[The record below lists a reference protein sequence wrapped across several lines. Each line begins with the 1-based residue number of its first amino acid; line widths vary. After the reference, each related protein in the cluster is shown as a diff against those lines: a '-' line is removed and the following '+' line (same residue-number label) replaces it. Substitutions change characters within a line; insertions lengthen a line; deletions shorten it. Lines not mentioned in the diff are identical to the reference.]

1 MVEAKPFDIS
11 KREVW
16 EAFKRVKA
24 NQGAAGVDGQS
35 IAAFE
40 ANLAN
45 NLYKLWNRLSSGS
58 YLPPPVRRVDIPKAS
73 GGTRPL
79 GIPTVADRIAQEVAR
94 RRLEPLLEPI
104 FHEDSYGY
112 RPGRSAIDAVRT
124 ARQRCWRSAWVIDLD
139 IKAFF
144 DTIDHELLLKAV
156 RHHTDCRWVLL
167 YVERWLKA
175 PMQTADGHIE
185 PRTVGTPQGG
195 VVSPLLANLF
205 LHYVFD
211 AWMSREQ
218 PHIPFERYAD
228 DIICHVRTRS
238 EAVALLDKLK
248 VRFAECRLA
257 LSPQKTK
264 IVYCQDTN
272 RPGNG
277 YPVTSFDFLG
287 FTFRP
292 RLAKWPNGKYGVSF
306 LPAASPRA
314 LKSIR
319 KSVRDWGLQRRSDKN
334 LDDLARMFSPYI
346 RGWINYYSHFYKT
359 ALYPT
364 LNRIDAHLLRW
375 ARRKFKSLRQRP
387 RQARAWLTRV
397 KQRSPKL
404 FPHWQFRHQNGRM
417 LGAV

>member
-1 MVEAKPFDIS
+1 M
-11 KREVW
+11 
-16 EAFKRVKA
+16 
-24 NQGAAGVDGQS
+24 
-35 IAAFE
+35 
-40 ANLAN
+40 
-45 NLYKLWNRLSSGS
+45 
-58 YLPPPVRRVDIPKAS
+58 
-73 GGTRPL
+73 
-79 GIPTVADRIAQEVAR
+79 
-94 RRLEPLLEPI
+94 
-104 FHEDSYGY
+104 
-112 RPGRSAIDAVRT
+112 
-124 ARQRCWRSAWVIDLD
+124 
-139 IKAFF
+139 
-144 DTIDHELLLKAV
+144 
-156 RHHTDCRWVLL
+156 LL

-175 PMQTADGHIE
+175 PMQTADGSIE
-185 PRTVGTPQGG
+185 PRTMGTPQGG
-195 VVSPLLANLF
+195 VASPLLANLF

-211 AWMSREQ
+211 AWMSRER

-228 DIICHVRTRS
+228 DIICHVRTRR
-238 EAVALLDKLK
+238 EAVALLDTLK
-248 VRFAECRLA
+248 VRFAECGLA

-277 YPVTSFDFLG
+277 HPVTSFDFLG

-314 LKSIR
+314 LKFIR
-319 KSVRDWGLQRRSDKN
+319 KSVRDWGLQRRSDKS

-346 RGWINYYSHFYKT
+346 RGWVNSYSHFYKT

>member
-1 MVEAKPFDIS
+1 MDESGTTAH
-11 KREVW
+11 
-16 EAFKRVKA
+16 
-24 NQGAAGVDGQS
+24 S
-35 IAAFE
+35 IRAVCRR
-40 ANLAN
+40 
-45 NLYKLWNRLSSGS
+45 YHLS
-58 YLPPPVRRVDIPKAS
+58 RA
-73 GGTRPL
+73 
-79 GIPTVADRIAQEVAR
+79 
-94 RRLEPLLEPI
+94 
-104 FHEDSYGY
+104 H
-112 RPGRSAIDAVRT
+112 T
-124 ARQRCWRSAWVIDLD
+124 ARGRRS
-139 IKAFF
+139 
-144 DTIDHELLLKAV
+144 
-156 RHHTDCRWVLL
+156 
-167 YVERWLKA
+167 
-175 PMQTADGHIE
+175 
-185 PRTVGTPQGG
+185 
-195 VVSPLLANLF
+195 
-205 LHYVFD
+205 
-211 AWMSREQ
+211 
-218 PHIPFERYAD
+218 
-228 DIICHVRTRS
+228 
-238 EAVALLDKLK
+238 LLDTLK
-248 VRFAECRLA
+248 VRFAECGLA

-277 YPVTSFDFLG
+277 HPVTSFDFLG

-319 KSVRDWGLQRRSDKN
+319 KSVRDWGLQRRSDKS

-346 RGWINYYSHFYKT
+346 RGWVNYYSHFYKT